1 MENVASLSPQQ
12 ARQLIRAGKL
22 CRPTSGVSQGYAQ
35 ANLAILPKDLA
46 YDFLLFAQRNPKP
59 CPILDVTE
67 VGSPEPRLVGSGADL
82 RYDIAKYRVYR
93 KGEFVEEVNNLEA
106 YWTKDMVGFLL
117 GCSFSFETALLKNDV
132 PVRHIE
138 EGCNVPMFI
147 TNIPCT
153 PAGVF
158 SGPMVVSM
166 RPIPEKMVVRAV
178 QVTSRFPAVHGAPVH
193 VGAPESIGIRDLSK
207 PDFGDAVTVRPGEVP
222 VFWACGVTPQAVA
235 MNTKPELMITHA
247 PGYMFICDTTD
258 ESYGV
263 I

>member
-93 KGEFVEEVNNLEA
+93 KGAFVEEVNNLEA

-193 VGAPESIGIRDLSK
+193 VGAYSRSEQTGFWRCCYRSSRRGAGFLGLRRNAASG
-207 PDFGDAVTVRPGEVP
+207 GDEYQAGADDY
-222 VFWACGVTPQAVA
+222 ACSGVYVY
-235 MNTKPELMITHA
+235 LR
-247 PGYMFICDTTD
+247 YDR
-258 ESYGV
+258 
-263 I
+263 